1 MTRVTR
7 LAVTGALTLLC
18 SSAALAQE
26 PCPCPA
32 PAPPPPPPVWT
43 GSASAGLGLTAG
55 NSDTRNLNLA
65 FEATRDPK
73 TRNVLKFA
81 ALYFWNEQDGEASA
95 NRLSLLARDE
105 YKLSPRTFVF
115 GQVQYL
121 RDPFK
126 EIEYLIAPTGGLGY
140 KLVDTDRTKFSV
152 DGGAGGSWEKNTGL
166 DVEFSGAVTGG
177 EQFSHKLSD
186 TASVTQAVSAL
197 WKMDDF
203 GDALYTFGAGIAA
216 SVTTRVA
223 MKLEVLDTYKTKPPS
238 DDVKKN
244 DVALIASLAYKF

>member
-1 MTRVTR
+1 MTSATR
-7 LAVTGALTLLC
+7 LALAGALTLLC
-18 SSAALAQE
+18 SSPALAQE
-26 PCPCPA
+26 PCNCP

-43 GSASAGLGLTAG
+43 GSAGAGLGLTSG

-73 TRNVLKFA
+73 TKHVLKFA
-81 ALYFWNEQDGEASA
+81 ALYLWSSQDGEESA
-95 NRLSLLARDE
+95 NRLSLLGRDE
-105 YKLSPRTFVF
+105 YTLTPRAFAF

-140 KLVDTDRTKFSV
+140 KIVDTDRTKFTV
-152 DGGAGGSWEKNTGL
+152 DGGVGASWEKNTGL
-166 DVEFSGAVTGG
+166 DVTSSGAVTGG
-177 EQFSHKLSD
+177 QRFSHKLSD
-186 TASVTQAVSAL
+186 TASVTQAIGAL
-197 WKMDDF
+197 WRMDDF

-216 SVTTRVA
+216 TVTARTSL
-223 MKLEVLDTYKTKPPS
+223 KLEVLDTYKTKPPS
-238 DDVKKN
+238 ADVVKN